1 MNFSNGIVK
10 GVRRQTRKEGMWKF
24 PAAFAAAMFGLSV
37 FISLSLTLNSK
48 KEAEQDAMAS
58 NRRIEEL
65 QEQQMVSNRVA
76 QEIQIQELEHRIRSE
91 QGRKC
96 ILDSIEALNREEPIP
111 KSPECDLNLSDL
123 LEALERAEKR
133 LIN

>member
-1 MNFSNGIVK
+1 M
-10 GVRRQTRKEGMWKF
+10 E
-24 PAAFAAAMFGLSV
+24 
-37 FISLSLTLNSK
+37 
-48 KEAEQDAMAS
+48 S

-111 KSPECDLNLSDL
+111 KPPECDLNLSNLWKHLNVLRKD
-123 LEALERAEKR
+123 
-133 LIN
+133 